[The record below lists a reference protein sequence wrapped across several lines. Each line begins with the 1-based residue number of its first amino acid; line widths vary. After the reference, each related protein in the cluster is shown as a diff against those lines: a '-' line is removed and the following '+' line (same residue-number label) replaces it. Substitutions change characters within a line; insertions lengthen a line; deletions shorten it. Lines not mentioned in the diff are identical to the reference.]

1 MKAKKTKDNIL
12 KSSFFLKLFGI
23 PSICISIL
31 AAYGMTLP
39 LEPDEEPMTW
49 PEFFSDLF
57 ITLIVWFI
65 ICFVITLIINEIK
78 KSKPKTKIVKEIQ
91 YITKPEEKIIA
102 KPETLTEE
110 IKKEEKTKP
119 QKKKKDKCLY
129 TCESM
134 TDAYEYSKMA
144 KYFPKRMYWMLVRN
158 SFFLNIIVSALIQ
171 IITRSLKITLVFFI
185 LYQIYLMIFY
195 KVRLEKITAK
205 IYKRRLDK
213 GKENINY
220 IIKYFED
227 YFIVESEKV
236 SRTIKYSEISKCI
249 ENDTNFYLEYALA
262 NMIIIIQ
269 KNECEIELINFIRDK
284 FNNLEN
290 HIGEDRGIIAAK
302 KKHNSKFIKS
312 FMLVLFIITLL
323 TFEFAAFSFG
333 FFSKANPQNG
343 FNFIKNAWI
352 FWCWLP
358 IPLLSIIL
366 GVIFNTKG
374 YKCTKNIIAG
384 AIVGIMLLLFGSF
397 CLFPTYAKDYSELNK
412 YKYFIDAE
420 LPQNGELEIIKWDTT
435 LDEEKTNYVEIN
447 AYYNKENTDRLNASI
462 KESNNWILSNQI
474 ESNLTI
480 FIPST
485 FYSGNDIYYSIYNK
499 TLNNYNSIPDNSGN
513 YEIYA
518 MRYDFKE
525 KKLEIHKYN
534 YNYIVEKNK

>member
-91 YITKPEEKIIA
+91 YITKPEEK
-102 KPETLTEE
+102 
-110 IKKEEKTKP
+110 TKP

-144 KYFPKRMYWMLVRN
+144 KYFPKRMYWILVKN
-158 SFFLNIIVSALIQ
+158 GFFLNIIVSALIQ
-171 IITRSLKITLVFFI
+171 IITRSLKFTIIFFV
-185 LYQIYLMIFY
+185 LYQIYLMILC
-195 KVRLEKITAK
+195 KVRLEKIAEKT
-205 IYKRRLDK
+205 YNRRLKK
-213 GKENINY
+213 GTTDINYNINFY
-220 IIKYFED
+220 ED
-227 YFIVESEKV
+227 YFIVKSEKV

-302 KKHNSKFIKS
+302 KKHNSKFINT
-312 FMLVLFIITLL
+312 FMLVLFIITIIS
-323 TFEFAAFSFG
+323 FEAAAYSFG
-333 FFSKANPQNG
+333 FSFKFIPQNG
-343 FNFIKNAWI
+343 FSFVKNAWI
-352 FWCWLP
+352 FWCWMP
-358 IPLLSIIL
+358 IPILSIIL
-366 GVIFNTKG
+366 GIIFNTKG
-374 YKCTKNIIAG
+374 YKCTKNIVAG
-384 AIVGIMLLLFGSF
+384 IIISIMLLIFGCF
-397 CLFPTYAKDYSELNK
+397 CLIPTYAKDYSELNK

-420 LPQNGELEIIKWDTT
+420 LPQNGELEIIKWDTS
-435 LDEEKTNYVEIN
+435 LDEGKTNFVDIN
-447 AYYNKENTDRLNASI
+447 VYYSKEDTNKLNNSI
-462 KESNNWILSNQI
+462 KESTNWIPSKKI
-474 ESNLTI
+474 ESKLKL

-499 TLNNYNSIPDNSGN
+499 TLNNYNSIPDNSGD

-518 MRYDFKE
+518 MRYDIKE
-525 KKLEIHKYN
+525 KKLEINKFN
-534 YNYIVEKNK
+534 YNYIVGKNK